1 MSTSVTRKSDV
12 GQLVK
17 ELMNRMEKT
26 KSEKEQLQSVIDEM
40 ETERAEVM
48 QQIQE
53 LSDEHQKIS
62 TDL

>member
-1 MSTSVTRKSDV
+1 
-12 GQLVK
+12 
-17 ELMNRMEKT
+17 MEKT

-62 TDL
+62 SRSDSQCLTSHECS

>member
-1 MSTSVTRKSDV
+1 
-12 GQLVK
+12 
-17 ELMNRMEKT
+17 MNRMEKT

-62 TDL
+62 SRSDF